1 MNRFQFVSPA
11 KYFAAWRRMSR
22 SWASLACSAR
32 NAAFSASNRAILAP
46 GDSGRPCVGAAVA
59 APAVVPEPNLSTHS
73 FNAPRDTP
81 RSAAIPLSVA
91 PGVDS
96 YKSTARRRNSSV

>member
-1 MNRFQFVSPA
+1 
-11 KYFAAWRRMSR
+11 MSR
-22 SWASLACSAR
+22 SSASLACSVR
-32 NAAFSASNRAILAP
+32 SAAFSASSRAIRAAC
-46 GDSGRPCVGAAVA
+46 DSGRPAGAAVG
-59 APAVVPEPNLSTHS
+59 APAVVVLEPSLSTHS
-73 FNAPRDTP
+73 FNEPRDTP